1 MGQNPLREVQR
12 LGQSIWYD
20 YIRRRLI
27 TSGELRNLIEHDGI
41 SGITSN
47 PSIFEKAIAGSNDYD
62 AAITSLHRSGP
73 LAAQE
78 VFEHLAIEDICQA
91 ADLLAPVYETTGGRD
106 GYVSLE
112 VSPHLANDTDA
123 TIADA
128 RRLWAAVDRPNL
140 MIKVPGTPAGLPA
153 IRQLI
158 GEGINVNVTLLFSR
172 RVYEAVAQAYI
183 EGLERAAA
191 DGREVR
197 TIASVA
203 SFFVSRIDSLV
214 DSLIERRLKSAT
226 DAALERTLRGLLGK
240 VAIANAKLAYAT
252 YHQLTAGDRW
262 QALAKR
268 GAQTQR
274 LLWASTSTKNPSYP
288 PTIYVD
294 ELIGPDTVN
303 TMPVT
308 TLEELRR
315 QQVRPR
321 PTLGEGLDEA
331 RGVMARLADVGISIN
346 DVTRQLVEQGVDLFA
361 DAFDKLLSAIEQKRL
376 ALPA

>member
-1 MGQNPLREVQR
+1 
-12 LGQSIWYD
+12 
-20 YIRRRLI
+20 
-27 TSGELRNLIEHDGI
+27 
-41 SGITSN
+41 
-47 PSIFEKAIAGSNDYD
+47 
-62 AAITSLHRSGP
+62 
-73 LAAQE
+73 
-78 VFEHLAIEDICQA
+78 
-91 ADLLAPVYETTGGRD
+91 
-106 GYVSLE
+106 
-112 VSPHLANDTDA
+112 
-123 TIADA
+123 
-128 RRLWAAVDRPNL
+128 

-153 IRQLI
+153 FRQLI

-172 RVYEAVAQAYI
+172 HVYEAVAHAYT
-183 EGLERAAA
+183 EGLEHAAA
-191 DGREVR
+191 QGRDIR

-214 DSLIERRLKSAT
+214 DSLIERRLRSAT
-226 DAALERTLRGLLGK
+226 DAALEQTLRGLLGK

-252 YHQLTAGDRW
+252 YHELIGGDRW

-288 PTIYVD
+288 PTMYVD

-303 TMPVT
+303 TMPVA
-308 TLEELRR
+308 TLDELRR
-315 QQVRPR
+315 QQGRPR

-346 DVTRQLVEQGVDLFA
+346 DVTRQLVEQGVTLFA
-361 DAFDKLLSAIEQKRL
+361 DAFDKLLDAIEQKRL